1 MKKILTLL
9 LAVLMLMSLAA
20 CDSNTGS
27 ETTAPVETTVPNETT
42 TPVETT
48 PNETTA
54 PQGEELFAFQAG
66 DAAIIPGTAFDPS
79 VLPATDNVYTIPS
92 CAFEG
97 TDNVYNYGTYEIIAY
112 NEGNGEVVYSVYF
125 IDANLTTPEGLAIGD
140 DAAKVTQLY
149 GEGTVNGSEI
159 TYQKG
164 NTLLVIILD
173 GDFVASIEY
182 REAV

>member
-1 MKKILTLL
+1 MKKLMTILLAAALL
-9 LAVLMLMSLAA
+9 LILAA
-20 CDSNTGS
+20 CGEQKTPG
-27 ETTAPVETTVPNETT
+27 ETTVPVETTVPGETT
-42 TPVETT
+42 VPVETT
-48 PNETTA
+48 VSQT
-54 PQGEELFAFQAG
+54 EEVFAFQANG
-66 DAAIIPGTAFDPS
+66 AEIIPGTAFDPS

-97 TDNVYNYGTYEIIAY
+97 TDNVYNYGSYEIIAY
-112 NEGNGEVVYSVYF
+112 NEGEGEVVYSVYF

-149 GEGTVNGSEI
+149 GEGSVNGTEI
-159 TYQKG
+159 TYRKG
-164 NTLLVIILD
+164 NTLLVVILD